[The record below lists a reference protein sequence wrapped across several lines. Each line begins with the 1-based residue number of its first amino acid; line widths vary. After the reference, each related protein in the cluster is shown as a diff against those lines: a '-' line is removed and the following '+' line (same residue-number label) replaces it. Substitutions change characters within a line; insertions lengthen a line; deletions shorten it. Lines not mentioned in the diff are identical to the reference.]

1 MLTSCLVLTSVV
13 IKTTKVVADTT
24 RSQRRQEELSEVERV
39 ACDRESGAMLS
50 PLEEEVVPF
59 SELDDD
65 LFTESQGRPKL
76 TKSPK
81 REKRGSDSRECRRN
95 LLELQKM
102 DESLEPVGIQ
112 VMENPDGVSS
122 RGGFFTKH
130 GVLYR
135 TRTPVEWLV
144 FVPAVSQSRAGT
156 FYPAS
161 WTPGQEEECTTVVA
175 ALLLAGSL

>member
-1 MLTSCLVLTSVV
+1 VPMEKISQETVDIRCAHGNIASYPLAEVHMRVGNYTFSCRQQYQTGCLFPCSWDGMLTSCLVSTSVV
-13 IKTTKVVADTT
+13 IKTTKVVVDTT

-81 REKRGSDSRECRRN
+81 RENKRKRFSR
-95 LLELQKM
+95 M
-102 DESLEPVGIQ
+102 
-112 VMENPDGVSS
+112 
-122 RGGFFTKH
+122 
-130 GVLYR
+130 
-135 TRTPVEWLV
+135 
-144 FVPAVSQSRAGT
+144 
-156 FYPAS
+156 
-161 WTPGQEEECTTVVA
+161 QEEPARATEE
-175 ALLLAGSL
+175 G